1 MNYSLLKDHISDA
14 YHLDINPKL
23 KDDKSNV
30 NSFFSADTV
39 GHKRFAQNFGG
50 YPRSEIAEIN
60 AQANLQ
66 NQMNLLS
73 ELQDFS
79 TGNNP
84 NAGLTD
90 AEIMLSH
97 RSKYMQTA
105 SELQGWIENQL
116 SIRDARRESTKV
128 VEPSNKGG
136 NNEAEETPAE

>member
-1 MNYSLLKDHISDA
+1 MNYTLLKKHISA
-14 YHLDINPKL
+14 AFHIDINPQL
-23 KDDKSNV
+23 SDDKSNV
-30 NSFFSADTV
+30 NCFFSADTV

-97 RSKYMQTA
+97 RSKYLQTA
-105 SELQGWIENQL
+105 SEMQGWLENQL
-116 SIRDARRESTKV
+116 AIRDARRESVNV

-136 NNEAEETPAE
+136 ENEVEESTAE

>member
-1 MNYSLLKDHISDA
+1 MNLSLLKIHISRA

-23 KDDKSNV
+23 DDDKKNV
-30 NSFFSADTV
+30 NCFYNADTV

-84 NAGLTD
+84 NSGLTD

-105 SELQGWIENQL
+105 SEMQGWIENQL
-116 SIRDARRESTKV
+116 SIRDARREFAQV
-128 VEPSNKGG
+128 VESSNKGG
-136 NNEAEETPAE
+136 NNEVEESPAE